1 MQKKEN
7 VNIQLE
13 EEQKQEQEHIFIGD
27 HKLKEYYDWS
37 RKNVKSQL
45 ISLALFFLIIPLF
58 VLIVLDIIWAIK
70 SMIVNLD
77 DADISK
83 SASILGVLCLFL
95 LPAFI
100 CGLILNLKIKNKYP
114 DIDNR

>member
-37 RKNVKSQL
+37 RKNVNSLL
-45 ISLALFFLIIPLF
+45 ISLALFFLIIPLS
-58 VLIVLDIIWAIK
+58 VLIALGIIWAKK
-70 SMIVNLD
+70 SLSVNLD

-83 SASILGVLCLFL
+83 SDSILGVLCLFL
-95 LPAFI
+95 LPAFT
-100 CGLILNLKIKNKYP
+100 CGLISNLKIKNKYP
-114 DIDNR
+114 NIVNK